1 MKTLQS
7 IIFRAACSIII
18 GALLIKF
25 PDDTA
30 VWITIVIGCLFLLSG
45 VIAIVTYMSIKKRGQ
60 GTTVFDSN
68 GRVISD
74 GRPTFPIAGTGSAV
88 LGLILIISPGT
99 VISAMSYIIGAILIL
114 GAANQM
120 LNIVTAGRLGRITP
134 VLWICPSIV
143 MIVGLIAIIRPMWI
157 ASAPFIIMGWC
168 LLLYGV
174 TEIVNELKISSHRK
188 RIEREMG
195 KAL

>member
-1 MKTLQS
+1 
-7 IIFRAACSIII
+7 
-18 GALLIKF
+18 
-25 PDDTA
+25 
-30 VWITIVIGCLFLLSG
+30 
-45 VIAIVTYMSIKKRGQ
+45 
-60 GTTVFDSN
+60 
-68 GRVISD
+68 
-74 GRPTFPIAGTGSAV
+74 
-88 LGLILIISPGT
+88 
-99 VISAMSYIIGAILIL
+99 MSYIIGAILIL

-168 LLLYGV
+168 LLLYGI
-174 TEIVNELKISSHRK
+174 TEIVNELKINSHRK

-195 KAL
+195 KTV